1 MERKINDKIYGM
13 TKRIFIIYGHHN
25 TKDSFNASIRDT
37 FINEA
42 KKIGHEIDLIN
53 LHEEKPLNFFDGSP
67 PNDQVLN
74 YRQRLEKCD
83 VMFMISPCYNL
94 RATAILENWIDLVL
108 APKWFFAFKRV
119 VGNWGYPVAGT
130 MKNKLAIMSMSYGGN
145 IFSIQ
150 TWFQN
155 MPFRRIKAGVLK
167 LGGMKIKYL
176 RFYEVLPGMTEERF
190 LKHMD
195 KVRKLVRQ
203 L

>member
-1 MERKINDKIYGM
+1 MSKKI
-13 TKRIFIIYGHHN
+13 FVVYGHHN
-25 TKDSFNASIRDT
+25 TKTSFNSSIRDT

-42 KKIGHEIDLIN
+42 KKYGHEIDLIN
-53 LHEEKPLNFFDGSP
+53 LHEEKQLNFFDGRP
-67 PNDQVLN
+67 PSEQVLD
-74 YRQRLEKCD
+74 YRKRLERSD
-83 VMFMISPCYNL
+83 VMFLISPCYNL

-119 VGNWGYPVAGT
+119 VGNWGYPVAGA

-167 LGGMKIKYL
+167 LGGMKIEYA
-176 RFYEVLPGMTEERF
+176 RFYEVLPGMKEEKF
-190 LKHMD
+190 KKEME
-195 KVRKLVRQ
+195 KVRKLARQ

>member
-1 MERKINDKIYGM
+1 MS
-13 TKRIFIIYGHHN
+13 KRIFVVYGHHN
-25 TKDSFNASIRDT
+25 TKSSFNAQIRNT
-37 FINEA
+37 FVDEA

-53 LHEEKPLNFFDGSP
+53 LHDEKPLNFYDGSP
-67 PNDQVLN
+67 PNTQVLN
-74 YRQRLEKCD
+74 YRKRLEQCD

-94 RATAILENWIDLVL
+94 RASAILENWIDLVL
-108 APKWFFAFKRV
+108 ATKWFFAFKRV
-119 VGNWGYPVAGT
+119 VGNWGYPVAGA

-176 RFYEVLPGMTEERF
+176 RFYEVLPGMKEEKF
-190 LKHMD
+190 LKHMN
-195 KVRKLVRQ
+195 KIRELVRQ

>member
-1 MERKINDKIYGM
+1 MS
-13 TKRIFIIYGHHN
+13 KRIFVVYGHHN
-25 TKDSFNASIRDT
+25 VKKSFNASIRDT
-37 FINEA
+37 FIDEA
-42 KKIGHEIDLIN
+42 KKNGHEVDLIN
-53 LHEEKPLNFFDGSP
+53 LHEENPLNFFDGSP
-67 PNDQVLN
+67 PNEQVLN
-74 YRQRLEKCD
+74 YRTRLEKCD
-83 VMFMISPCYNL
+83 IMFMISPCYNL

-119 VGNWGYPVAGT
+119 VGNWGYPVAGV

-145 IFSIQ
+145 FFSIQ

-176 RFYEVLPGMTEERF
+176 RFYEVLPGMRDTTF
-190 LKHMD
+190 DKHME
-195 KVRKLVRQ
+195 KVRKLARQ

>member
-1 MERKINDKIYGM
+1 MAKK
-13 TKRIFIIYGHHN
+13 IFIVYGHHN
-25 TKDSFNASIRDT
+25 TKKSFNQSIRDT
-37 FINEA
+37 FIDEC

-53 LHEEKPLNFFDGSP
+53 LHDEKPIPFFNGTP
-67 PNDQVLN
+67 PSEQILD
-74 YRQRLEKCD
+74 YRKRLEQSD

-108 APKWFFAFKRV
+108 APKWFFAFKKV
-119 VGNWGYPVAGT
+119 VGNWGYPVAGA
-130 MKNKLAIMSMSYGGN
+130 MKNKLAIMSMTYGGN

-167 LGGMKIKYL
+167 LGGMKILYS
-176 RFYEVLPGMTEERF
+176 RMYEVLPGMTQEKF
-190 LKHMD
+190 DKHMEN
-195 KVRKLVRQ
+195 VRKLARE

>member
-1 MERKINDKIYGM
+1 MS
-13 TKRIFIIYGHHN
+13 KRIFIVYGHHN
-25 TKDSFNASIRDT
+25 IKASFNASIRDT
-37 FINEA
+37 FIDES
-42 KKIGHEIDLIN
+42 KKNGHQIDLIN
-53 LHEEKPLNFFDGSP
+53 LHDEKPLNFFDGSP
-67 PNDQVLN
+67 PNEQVLN
-74 YRQRLEKCD
+74 YRQRLEKSD

-119 VGNWGYPVAGT
+119 VGNWGYPVAGA
-130 MKNKLAIMSMSYGGN
+130 MKNKLAVISMSYGGN

-176 RFYEVLPGMTEERF
+176 RFYEVLPGMKEEKF
-190 LKHMD
+190 AKHME

>member
-1 MERKINDKIYGM
+1 MS
-13 TKRIFIIYGHHN
+13 KRIFIVYGHHN
-25 TKDSFNASIRDT
+25 TKESFNASIRDA
-37 FINEA
+37 FIDEA
-42 KKIGHEIDLIN
+42 KKNGHQIDLIN
-53 LHEEKPLNFFDGSP
+53 LHDEKPLNFFDGSP
-67 PNDQVLN
+67 PSEQVLN

-119 VGNWGYPVAGT
+119 VGNWGYPVAGA
-130 MKNKLAIMSMSYGGN
+130 MKDKLAIMSMSYGGN

-176 RFYEVLPGMTEERF
+176 RFYEVLPGMKEEKF
-190 LKHMD
+190 AKHME